1 MKTLTIPHDTSP
13 PKFQIKIGESFHL
26 KFDKDG
32 EVNHHDLDHFDPPL
46 PKHKVGPSTQ
56 VSTHKAK
63 KRSGDITSTTTIQN
77 IDSSSTPPMLI
88 GD

>member
-1 MKTLTIPHDTSP
+1 MQFPQ
-13 PKFQIKIGESFHL
+13 PKFEIKVGDSFHL
-26 KFDKDG
+26 KFDKNG

-46 PKHKVGPSTQ
+46 LKHEVGPSTQ

-63 KRSGDITSTTTIQN
+63 KGEVNITSTTTIQN